1 MQHHFWEETS
11 PPPTLRAT
19 EPSAAQCVASLNIFF
34 VASLLHIQHREEGKT
49 VKTDAFLPK
58 TRSHAPIAKEKVPAG
73 RPTNR
78 MKRSEELM
86 RLRMYWS
93 FALALAIAQLAS
105 CQKRESFN
113 PALAGRFFPLHAGSS
128 WTYQVTD
135 QSGTR
140 ETLSDRVI
148 ETNPAD
154 TSGGAGL
161 VVSDYSGL
169 EVETRYLAEAGYIT
183 RIASLSG
190 RTQIRLEERR
200 FLPQYLWPDRTWSN
214 TLSPFENSPNDFLKI
229 TQNHSS
235 FLEADEVAVPAGR
248 FANCIRIETEALYE
262 SPAGVGQKRYFI
274 DWYAPD
280 VGLVKTLVLS
290 GGPDGREITRI
301 ELLRFAKS
309 QETVAFNLP
318 HGQSTAPVS
327 SKSTVRGAPPTS
339 LSTDR

>member
-1 MQHHFWEETS
+1 V
-11 PPPTLRAT
+11 AT
-19 EPSAAQCVASLNIFF
+19 YKPYR
-34 VASLLHIQHREEGKT
+34 RE
-49 VKTDAFLPK
+49 V
-58 TRSHAPIAKEKVPAG
+58 
-73 RPTNR
+73 
-78 MKRSEELM
+78 LM
-86 RLRMYWS
+86 RLRMYRS
-93 FALALAIAQLAS
+93 LALALTIAQLAS

-113 PALAGRFFPLHAGSS
+113 PAVAGRFFPLDAGSR

-154 TSGGAGL
+154 TSGATGL

-169 EVETRYLAEAGYIT
+169 EVETLYLAEAGYIS
-183 RIASLSG
+183 RIASLSA
-190 RTQIRLEERR
+190 RTQIRFEERR

-229 TQNHSS
+229 TQNHRS

-248 FANCIRIETEALYE
+248 FANCIRIETEALYK

-290 GGPDGREITRI
+290 GGPYGREITRI

-309 QETVAFNLP
+309 RETVAFDVS
-318 HGQSTAPVS
+318 HRQSTAPVS
-327 SKSTVRGAPPTS
+327 SRSAVRAAPPSS
-339 LSTDR
+339 LPTNR